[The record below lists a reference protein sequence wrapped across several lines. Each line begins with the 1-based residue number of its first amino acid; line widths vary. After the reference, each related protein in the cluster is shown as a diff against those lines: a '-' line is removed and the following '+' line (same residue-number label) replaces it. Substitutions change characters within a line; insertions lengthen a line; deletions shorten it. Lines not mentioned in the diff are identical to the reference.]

1 MENTFVNFSFN
12 GTFDFNLDSIND
24 SSANPTTTN
33 EIDGVTNVAVVFL
46 WIIGGII
53 FFVCYAFHGLA

>member
-1 MENTFVNFSFN
+1 MENTFVNFSLN